1 MAAQSDMGGRT
12 EFFGPVVREPNEPV
26 FHEPWEGRLFGL
38 SWFLIPLIRGQVDAV
53 RDAQERL
60 PREVYLSGYYRR
72 WLAGF
77 ETLLV
82 ESGYLGPDELDA
94 RVAGR
99 GSAAGPLQTS
109 PAKRALQTSRAR
121 RALMS
126 RALRVM
132 TRPVLPR
139 WLAAH
144 VLPLALGGS
153 RPTLQRPRF
162 SLSDRVRVRAE
173 QASGHTRQPGYVTGK
188 PGEVVAHLGSHV
200 FPDAHAVGRRA
211 RPQHLYTV
219 SFQADDLWGGTA
231 EPGTEVLVDLF
242 ESYLEPM

>member
-1 MAAQSDMGGRT
+1 VAAQSDMGGRT

-94 RVAGR
+94 RVAGF
-99 GSAAGPLQTS
+99 STAAGP
-109 PAKRALQTSRAR
+109 RRTSRAR

-126 RALRVM
+126 WALRMM

-144 VLPLALGGS
+144 VLPLALGGA

-162 SLSDRVRVRAE
+162 SVSEHVRVRAE
-173 QASGHTRQPGYVTGK
+173 QAPGHTRQPGYVTGK
-188 PGEVVAHLGSHV
+188 PGEIVAHLGSHV

-211 RPQHLYTV
+211 WPQYLYTV
-219 SFQADDLWGGTA
+219 AFESDDLWGDAA